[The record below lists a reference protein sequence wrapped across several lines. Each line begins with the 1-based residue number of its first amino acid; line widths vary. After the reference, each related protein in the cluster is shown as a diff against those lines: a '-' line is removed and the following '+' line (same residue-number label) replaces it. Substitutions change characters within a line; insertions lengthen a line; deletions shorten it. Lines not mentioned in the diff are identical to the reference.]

1 MIEYFINT
9 FIKFFFILT
18 PFFVLST
25 FLSMTSDFEEKQ
37 RKKTAVKVTIST
49 IIASLIIYFI
59 GNQIFSLFGIT
70 INSFRIGT
78 GALLFLSAY
87 SLVKGVD
94 KIHISEDE
102 QDIAVVPLSIPVAIG
117 PATTGAILIL
127 GSERNYLI
135 EKSIGVSALILAII
149 AMGSFLYMG
158 SLIEKIFK
166 KQGLIILSKLTGL
179 IVAAISAQMIMT
191 GIVEFL
197 K

>member
-1 MIEYFINT
+1 MLFR
-9 FIKFFFILT
+9 
-18 PFFVLST
+18 S
-25 FLSMTSDFEEKQ
+25 
-37 RKKTAVKVTIST
+37 TIST

-87 SLVKGVD
+87 SLVKGGD

-127 GSERNYLI
+127 GSERNYLL

>member
-1 MIEYFINT
+1 MVF
-9 FIKFFFILT
+9 
-18 PFFVLST
+18 
-25 FLSMTSDFEEKQ
+25 
-37 RKKTAVKVTIST
+37 
-49 IIASLIIYFI
+49 
-59 GNQIFSLFGIT
+59 QIVNLFPE
-70 INSFRIGT
+70 
-78 GALLFLSAY
+78 Y
-87 SLVKGVD
+87 SLLGN

-127 GSERNYLI
+127 GSERNYLL